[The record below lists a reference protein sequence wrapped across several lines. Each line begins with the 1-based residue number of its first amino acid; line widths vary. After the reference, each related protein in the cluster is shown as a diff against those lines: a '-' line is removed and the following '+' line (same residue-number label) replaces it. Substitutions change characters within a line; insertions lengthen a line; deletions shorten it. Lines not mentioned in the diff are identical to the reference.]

1 MVWVR
6 VLFLFCFFNF
16 YSSGLC
22 ILSTFNVK
30 QIQVKFPKQYKIEVF
45 NLKILYTR
53 ACIYKMY
60 NMYKRKSCINYKYS
74 TGKSSRT
81 KQIV

>member
-6 VLFLFCFFNF
+6 LKKYIKRIFVLKVMRFKYFQRKT
-16 YSSGLC
+16 YTS
-22 ILSTFNVK
+22 
-30 QIQVKFPKQYKIEVF
+30 KIF

-53 ACIYKMY
+53 AYVYKMF

-74 TGKSSRT
+74 TGKSSHTR
-81 KQIV
+81 QIV

>member
-6 VLFLFCFFNF
+6 LKKYIKRIFVLKVMRFKYFQRKTNT
-16 YSSGLC
+16 S
-22 ILSTFNVK
+22 
-30 QIQVKFPKQYKIEVF
+30 KIF

-53 ACIYKMY
+53 AYVYKMF

-74 TGKSSRT
+74 TGKSSHTR
-81 KQIV
+81 QIV